1 MLNRSQEKEERKKK
15 KNPHKWVKIAQNAIS
30 LEVGDSCDQL
40 HNALKVHIQSFR
52 KKKNLFS
59 KNRRTYTERQTN

>member
-15 KNPHKWVKIAQNAIS
+15 KKKKKNPQKRGKIAQNAIS

-52 KKKNLFS
+52 KKKFILEKSWNI
-59 KNRRTYTERQTN
+59 